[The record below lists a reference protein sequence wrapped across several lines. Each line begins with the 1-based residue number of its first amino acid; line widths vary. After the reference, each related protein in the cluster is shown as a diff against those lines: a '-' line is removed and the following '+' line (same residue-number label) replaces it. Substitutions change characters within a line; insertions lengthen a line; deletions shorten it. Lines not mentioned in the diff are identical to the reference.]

1 MCQTPGTDDAWVM
14 IRRRDRSRR
23 SQPRAE
29 RSTTSNRSPVTGYAA
44 PSGPELTEV
53 AALLA
58 DLLPAETNLRIVQ
71 TSPQQLVFTAGPE
84 GLDFALGGS
93 VSGPSIFKVVDLT
106 AFITVNA
113 CLRRMPAAVLAQSS
127 ISFLEAAQ
135 PGTLEL
141 TVDLVQAGVRS
152 AVTTVGVRDGRG
164 WLVALATLH
173 FALPTRTG
181 RAAVGT
187 DPQASSGDRTA

>member
-1 MCQTPGTDDAWVM
+1 M
-14 IRRRDRSRR
+14 
-23 SQPRAE
+23 
-29 RSTTSNRSPVTGYAA
+29 TGYAA
-44 PSGPELTEV
+44 PPGPELAEV

-58 DLLPAETNLRIVQ
+58 DLLPAETNLRVVRA
-71 TSPQQLVFTAGPE
+71 SARQLIFTAGPE
-84 GLDFALGGS
+84 GLELALGGS
-93 VSGPSIFKVVDLT
+93 VSGPSLFKVVDLT

-113 CLRRMPAAVLAQSS
+113 CIRRMPAAVLAQSS

-135 PGTLEL
+135 PGALEL

-173 FALPTRTG
+173 FALPTRAG
-181 RAAVGT
+181 RAAVGAG
-187 DPQASSGDRTA
+187 PQAPSSADRTV

>member
-1 MCQTPGTDDAWVM
+1 M
-14 IRRRDRSRR
+14 
-23 SQPRAE
+23 
-29 RSTTSNRSPVTGYAA
+29 TGSAA
-44 PSGPELTEV
+44 PSGPQLAEV

-58 DLLPAETNLRIVQ
+58 ELLPAETNLRVIR
-71 TSPQQLVFTAGPE
+71 TSPQQLIFTAGPE
-84 GLDFALGGS
+84 GLELALGGS
-93 VSGPSIFKVVDLT
+93 VSGPTIFKAVDLT

-113 CLRRMPAAVLAQSS
+113 CIRRMPAAVLAQSS

-135 PGTLEL
+135 PGALEL

-164 WLVALATLH
+164 WLVALASLH

-187 DPQASSGDRTA
+187 GPAEAASGDHPA

>member
-1 MCQTPGTDDAWVM
+1 MV

-23 SQPRAE
+23 SNLSAE
-29 RSTTSNRSPVTGYAA
+29 RSTTSNCPPVTGYPA
-44 PSGPELTEV
+44 PSGPGLTEV

-58 DLLPAETNLRIVQ
+58 DLLPAETNLRVVR
-71 TSPQQLVFTAGPE
+71 TSPQQLIFTAGPE
-84 GLDFALGGS
+84 GLELALGGS
-93 VSGPSIFKVVDLT
+93 VSGPSIFKAVDLT

-113 CLRRMPAAVLAQSS
+113 CICRMPAAVLAQSS

-141 TVDLVQAGVRS
+141 TIDLVQAGVRS
-152 AVTTVGVRDGRG
+152 AVTTVAVRDGRG

-181 RAAVGT
+181 RAAVGAG
-187 DPQASSGDRTA
+187 PQEASSADPTA